1 MGAPADTR
9 AGRPGKT
16 PQAGDTTAPD
26 DIEGTEPL
34 FWALMLKFE
43 GLALERYSAH
53 TPRLA
58 TDEKRSFVASL
69 HALETDEASLAAS
82 VLAPPVE
89 ELVARARSTNAVSAL
104 IVQGLVLEHL
114 GQAIYRVA
122 AETERAS
129 PASRALAAAGCA
141 ASRSVTTEASAEI
154 AAHVGTADRLY
165 AVFADTS
172 EHVLAALDALAEPV
186 DEVFGERFGL
196 RFADVMGEFAAGL
209 VTACTAL
216 GMQRRK
222 VVAHLAG
229 ACMGL

>member
-1 MGAPADTR
+1 MR
-9 AGRPGKT
+9 
-16 PQAGDTTAPD
+16 
-26 DIEGTEPL
+26 
-34 FWALMLKFE
+34 
-43 GLALERYSAH
+43 
-53 TPRLA
+53 
-58 TDEKRSFVASL
+58 
-69 HALETDEASLAAS
+69 
-82 VLAPPVE
+82 
-89 ELVARARSTNAVSAL
+89 
-104 IVQGLVLEHL
+104 
-114 GQAIYRVA
+114 
-122 AETERAS
+122 
-129 PASRALAAAGCA
+129 
-141 ASRSVTTEASAEI
+141 
-154 AAHVGTADRLY
+154 RLY